1 MNFAIINIFNKT
13 KNLEELL
20 KIYKEEFLSFEKAF
34 SVYKKNEIKFE
45 NPIFQTKDF
54 KNQLNNQLKVLDSSL
69 NKVIFKEREDNIVY
83 LFQLEFE
90 NLKSKNIKQLKKFI
104 SSKDFYL
111 PRYVTDEFIQLNI
124 DLLLD
129 YLNESKKEQEDL
141 LSNFNQENI
150 EDDFSK
156 KITILTKKVEDYIL
170 LQKKHSTQN
179 LFLSKFESKVLSNI
193 NNNFSKLIDHAYS
206 KIQDETI
213 EFIKLLESNMFIK
226 LPNYITE
233 FGNYDITYDK
243 NDISSFKSMLEK
255 NKLNLLKNK
264 SLLSKNN
271 YRKILV
277 DFNLMNFFDVNIAT
291 S

>member
-34 SVYKKNEIKFE
+34 SIYKKNEIKFE

-54 KNQLNNQLKVLDSSL
+54 KNQLNNQLKLLESSL
-69 NKVIFKEREDNIVY
+69 DRVIFKEKEDNIVY

-90 NLKSKNIKQLKKFI
+90 NLKSNNIKQLKKFI
-104 SSKDFYL
+104 SSKEFYI
-111 PRYVTDEFIQLNI
+111 PRYVTDDFINSNL

-129 YLNESKKEQEDL
+129 YINNSKKEQESL
-141 LSNFNQENI
+141 LLKLNNEN
-150 EDDFSK
+150 EDDIFSQNITNLK
-156 KITILTKKVEDYIL
+156 NKIEDYIL
-170 LQKKHSTQN
+170 LQKKYNTQN
-179 LFLSKFESKVLSNI
+179 LFLSKLESKVLSNI
-193 NNNFSKLIDHAYS
+193 NNNFSKLIDNAYC

-213 EFIKLLESNMFIK
+213 EFIRLLESNMFIK
-226 LPNYITE
+226 LPSYITE
-233 FGNYDITYDK
+233 FGSYDITCNK
-243 NDISSFKSMLEK
+243 EDISSFKLILEK

-271 YRKILV
+271 YKKILINM
-277 DFNLMNFFDVNIAT
+277 DFFDVNIHV